1 MADEVREPPVDAE
14 EALVEPEEDC
24 GHPSCSGS
32 RLEQQAVAA
41 RGMFWWLGW
50 IFLLPV
56 RFYQMFVSP
65 LLPPVCRFEPSC
77 SNYFV
82 RAVQKHGVFKG
93 SALGVWRILR
103 CQPFS
108 KGGYDP
114 VP

>member
-1 MADEVREPPVDAE
+1 MSEQ
-14 EALVEPEEDC
+14 PESMEGHEDC
-24 GHPSCSGS
+24 GHPVCSEDAYSLEPPAPRRGVL
-32 RLEQQAVAA
+32 RL
-41 RGMFWWLGW
+41 LGAL
-50 IFLLPV
+50 FLLPV
-56 RFYQMFVSP
+56 RFYQLFISP

-82 RAVQKHGVFKG
+82 RAVQKHGIFKG
-93 SALGVWRILR
+93 SALGFWRIMR